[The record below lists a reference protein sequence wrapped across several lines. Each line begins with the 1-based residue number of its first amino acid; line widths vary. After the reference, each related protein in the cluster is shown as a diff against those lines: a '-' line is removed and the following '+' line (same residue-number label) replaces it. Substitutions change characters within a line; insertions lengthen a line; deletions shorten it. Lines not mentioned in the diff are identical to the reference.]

1 MNHRPSQSIQKYYLY
16 TLFTQLRFTRIVN
29 VIFLV
34 HFLKFSLVQF
44 AALQSLFLFSQFA
57 FEIPSGVLS
66 DLFKKKS
73 VIAIGLFL
81 LILSPL
87 LMTSVNLTNHSL
99 GFAVI
104 VFAFILE
111 GVGNALL
118 SGADDALFFE
128 AIRRDGLE
136 KAYAKIRGRIQLI
149 SAIVT
154 GIATFIGGYLYSLNE
169 MSPYFFQAFMLLG
182 AGGVIVSMKEE
193 KSTVE
198 SVRVSSQYEKVKD
211 ILLVF
216 DEVRRSA
223 NVLFLVVFTTLVVA
237 MVNAIF
243 SLLPSYVSDLGFT
256 SSANGTIFMIFSFV
270 GGFVA
275 TQAFRLTKV
284 SYRTL
289 SLIIIGLLSVGMI
302 LQVQSNAYIFLI
314 GACLLYVTVDI
325 LDPIVMEM
333 LNLWVKDSAR
343 ATLISGLSFAVSLV
357 TMIVNP
363 LIGIVIQQWGTVLML
378 TVFSFFT
385 VVMIAISYILI
396 FRTSKGKR
404 D

>member
-1 MNHRPSQSIQKYYLY
+1 M
-16 TLFTQLRFTRIVN
+16 T
-29 VIFLV
+29 
-34 HFLKFSLVQF
+34 
-44 AALQSLFLFSQFA
+44 
-57 FEIPSGVLS
+57 
-66 DLFKKKS
+66 KKS
-73 VIAIGLFL
+73 VIGIGLLL

-87 LMTSVNLTNHSL
+87 LMASVNLTNHEL
-99 GFAVI
+99 GFVVI
-104 VFAFILE
+104 VVAFALE

-118 SGADDALFFE
+118 SGADTALFFE
-128 AIRRDGLE
+128 AIRRDGFGE
-136 KAYAKIRGRIQLI
+136 VYAKIRGRIQLI
-149 SAIVT
+149 GAIVT

-169 MSPYFFQAFMLLG
+169 MSPYFFQAFMLVG
-182 AGGVIVSMKEE
+182 AGGIIVSMKEE
-193 KSTVE
+193 KSSAE
-198 SVRVSSQYEKVKD
+198 PFSVSSRHEKVKD

-216 DEVRRSA
+216 DEVRKSA
-223 NVLFLVVFTTLVVA
+223 NVLFLVVFTTLVTA

-256 SSANGTIFMIFSFV
+256 SSANGIIFMIFSFV
-270 GGFVA
+270 GGLVA

-289 SLIIIGLLSVGMI
+289 SLIVIGLLCVGLFFQM
-302 LQVQSNAYIFLI
+302 QPNRYTFLV

-343 ATLISGLSFAVSLV
+343 ATLISGLSFAISLV

-378 TVFSFFT
+378 TLFSAFT
-385 VVMIAISYILI
+385 VIMITFSYFFI
-396 FRTSKGKR
+396 FRTNKEKEINRS
-404 D
+404 DADV